1 MNAVQQLQLNQFL
14 RLTYQEKLQVNTLRL
29 HQRDLQ
35 NIQNIKDPITEILK
49 QVVLQNE
56 VAMWLSYK
64 KNALFCFPCLLSEH
78 RWDDRLETSEWESE
92 KAWPLVKALDRGM
105 PLELLGAAE
114 HRTQQPKEAYHT
126 EIL

>member
-14 RLTYQEKLQVNTLRL
+14 RLTYQEKLQVKTLRL

-35 NIQNIKDPITEILK
+35 NIQNIKDTITEILK

-64 KNALFCFPCLLSEH
+64 KNCIVLLS
-78 RWDDRLETSEWESE
+78 LSSF
-92 KAWPLVKALDRGM
+92 
-105 PLELLGAAE
+105 
-114 HRTQQPKEAYHT
+114 
-126 EIL
+126 